1 MSILDGA
8 LRQLKHNDG
17 SEGFVFAYDKEI
29 TEREVAA
36 LEREVAELERERDQL
51 RALVQFADARINH
64 MVERR
69 AHPRTVTV
77 TDLRGNTRELVNPA
91 KAGA

>member
-36 LEREVAELERERDQL
+36 LERERDQL
-51 RALVQFADARINH
+51 RTMLAFADARINR
-64 MVERR
+64 MIEQ
-69 AHPRTVTV
+69 
-77 TDLRGNTRELVNPA
+77 GES
-91 KAGA
+91 KC